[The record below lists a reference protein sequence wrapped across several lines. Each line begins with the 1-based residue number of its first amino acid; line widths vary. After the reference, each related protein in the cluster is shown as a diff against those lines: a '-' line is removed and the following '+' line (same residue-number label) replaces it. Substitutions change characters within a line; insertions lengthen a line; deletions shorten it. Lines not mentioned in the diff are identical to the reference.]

1 VVTQRCIDH
10 GIILGKNKCIYA
22 KQEIEFLGLE
32 IKAGQ
37 ISLQKH
43 LQEKIEN
50 SPEKIEDRK
59 QLERFLG
66 CLTYAS
72 DFIKNLAK
80 LRKPLQQKL
89 KKDVS
94 WTWTANDSKI
104 MQNFKKMCKN
114 LPVLNLPNEED
125 DLVLETDVSSEHWS
139 AVLKIKEGEKICKY
153 YGGSFNKAKCNY
165 PVMENEILAVIR
177 GIEKFLIFLAPKP
190 FLI

>member
-1 VVTQRCIDH
+1 MVTQRCIDH

-104 MQNFKKMCKN
+104 MQNFKRC
-114 LPVLNLPNEED
+114 V
-125 DLVLETDVSSEHWS
+125 
-139 AVLKIKEGEKICKY
+139 KI
-153 YGGSFNKAKCNY
+153 F
-165 PVMENEILAVIR
+165 L
-177 GIEKFLIFLAPKP
+177 FLIYLMKEMV
-190 FLI
+190 